1 MSNENIKTD
10 FIPIV
15 SDTLLENS
23 IQIAIN
29 ERQFQ
34 ETEVI
39 RLKYELNRLKNM
51 RDNNI
56 NYDSQY
62 TSYKK

>member
-1 MSNENIKTD
+1 MSSENIKTD

>member
-1 MSNENIKTD
+1 MSSENIKTD
-10 FIPIV
+10 FILIV

>member
-1 MSNENIKTD
+1 MSGENIKTD